1 VLAVLAVGA
10 GPGHG
15 CVGELLQLHAGRDV
29 VRADLL
35 FDLAAG
41 GRAALRLDARG
52 ELLQAEVA
60 FDRAHEHFLAL
71 VILGVADD
79 LAGMGDPVGQDM
91 NVLVLGVGVAGD
103 EVLVVDQIHALQI
116 LAADALPL
124 NVREVFSGS
133 GG

>member
-1 VLAVLAVGA
+1 
-10 GPGHG
+10 
-15 CVGELLQLHAGRDV
+15 